1 MSTTEQRNAR
11 EKFMALTTGY
21 AVTTDAEGWP
31 TIPGKYGRIEWYC
44 DGDCHAC
51 PHPSQFALA
60 VYTDRRLIR
69 GRLLGIPGVKAH
81 QTGDTELRAVFLPD
95 ALPAVA
101 KVIRARRKRRASS
114 AQLANLV
121 PSPRGKQPSR
131 RAAWVPGDGQ
141 GVDGGSVAEVA

>member
-1 MSTTEQRNAR
+1 MSTNEQRSAR

-21 AVTTDAEGWP
+21 AVTPDAEGWP